1 MILHSFRAFA
11 FLALSIVPCGIA
23 SAAEAGEEI
32 GVFTDAL
39 DGWTY
44 NGGWEFKG
52 ANGRA
57 SRIPD
62 QGHNAPGAVRLSAE
76 FAAGSSYV
84 ALTRRVDPM
93 PLGELKFWVKP
104 EGITGLDIRLT
115 DSGEQTFQYEVRLEG
130 GDEWQE
136 ITISPLTDSPKS
148 HWGGLNDGKWGGE
161 ARVVWIMLSRRFCK
175 DGAAGACLIDDIR
188 LVPGK

>member
-1 MILHSFRAFA
+1 MLHRSFRAFA
-11 FLALSIVPCGIA
+11 FLALCIISCGIA
-23 SAAEAGEEI
+23 SAAEAGEEV
-32 GVFTDAL
+32 GVFTDGL

-52 ANGRA
+52 AKGRA

-62 QGHNAPGAVRLSAE
+62 QGHKAPGAVRLSAE
-76 FAAGSSYV
+76 FGAGSSYV
-84 ALTRRVDPM
+84 ALTRRVDPI

-104 EGITGLDIRLT
+104 EGVTGLDIRLT

-136 ITISPLTDSPKS
+136 ITISPRTDSPKS

-161 ARVVWIMLSRRFCK
+161 ARAVWIMLSRRFCQG
-175 DGAAGACLIDDIR
+175 GAAGACLIDDIR